1 MLPDRPGIEVC
12 RELRSWSELPI
23 IVLSAVTDEQTK
35 IEALQNG
42 ADDYVTKP
50 FAPGELVARVQA
62 VLRRAGRAATEP
74 RIEADGLVVD
84 LAAHTVTL
92 DGEEVHLTP
101 IEFSLLRAL
110 ATNRGLLMT
119 HRKLLTEV
127 WGPEYADATSLLRTH
142 IANLRRKL
150 QARGGAPA
158 LHPHRLRNRLP
169 LHRVSL
175 AGRPS
180 KAQHTAAVGV
190 RCSQTGHRAPGA
202 AAGSAPGSRGARA
215 AGRGEQQQVGGPG
228 ADHDDLAGDVLEQP
242 ADVVGQQARASR
254 RRRR

>member
-1 MLPDRPGIEVC
+1 MAGERILVCDDDPQILRALRLVLRGAGYEVLTSASAEEALDRAAVAGPHAAIIDLMLPDRPGIEVC

-23 IVLSAVTDEQTK
+23 IVLSAVADEQTK
-35 IEALQNG
+35 VDALQHG

-62 VLRRAGRAATEP
+62 VLRRAGRAATDP

-92 DGEEVHLTP
+92 DGDEVRLTP

-150 QARGGAPA
+150 QAGTERP
-158 LHPHRLRNRLP
+158 RFIRTD
-169 LHRVSL
+169 
-175 AGRPS
+175 AGIGYRF
-180 KAQHTAAVGV
+180 TA
-190 RCSQTGHRAPGA
+190 
-202 AAGSAPGSRGARA
+202 
-215 AGRGEQQQVGGPG
+215 
-228 ADHDDLAGDVLEQP
+228 
-242 ADVVGQQARASR
+242 
-254 RRRR
+254 